1 MPKFTYSALD
11 ADSNRLEGVVS
22 GKDNAIAMAKLQAQ
36 GLRPLRVVEKP
47 SILSY
52 EITPDRVKPEE
63 VMHFSRQLG
72 VFVKAG
78 IPIMDALAVI
88 ASETED
94 KRLRKVLLKM
104 IDDLFEGETFSA
116 AAASHPEVFPN
127 YYVGILQS
135 AELTGHLDRVLN
147 QLADYIQR
155 DIDAKKQFTAALIY
169 PAIVLFMAVGVVIV
183 LCGFVL
189 PKFEVFFTQLHAKLP
204 LPTRIM
210 LGFSALV
217 STYWWVIALVALA
230 AFGFY
235 IWTKRSDQAKT
246 YLDATILKLPIV
258 GDLMRTAIVERVSRV
273 LASMIDTGV
282 PLPEAL
288 TVAADCANNIVFRR
302 GIEQIRTQ
310 MMEGQGIAGPLAE
323 TGLFPSAAQQMFRVG
338 EETGTLNEQMETAA
352 NYFKR
357 ELDQRIKHFTSLFE
371 PLVIVGVGVV
381 VGFVAIAL
389 VSAMYGVYSQVH

>member
-11 ADSNRLEGVVS
+11 SDSNRLEGVIS

-47 SILSY
+47 SILKY
-52 EITPDRVKPEE
+52 EITPDRVEPEE

-88 ASETED
+88 AGETED

-116 AAASHPEVFPN
+116 AAAAHPEVFPN

-169 PAIVLFMAVGVVIV
+169 PAIVLVMAVGVVIV

-189 PKFEVFFTQLHAKLP
+189 PKFQVFFGQLHAKLP
-204 LPTRIM
+204 LPTRLM
-210 LGFSALV
+210 LTFSSLV
-217 STYWWVIALVALA
+217 GTYWWVIALFILGC
-230 AFGFY
+230 FGFY
-235 IWTKRSDQAKT
+235 IWTKRSDTAKT
-246 YLDATILKLPIV
+246 YLDATILKLPVV